1 MAASRE
7 ICPVSFSMED
17 PFEKQL
23 HSYAK
28 QYNFSKYVKRLIAAD
43 MMQQPI
49 SPPIPPIPSITTQ
62 MPTQETQVHQEQPK
76 TNKKPPVNTSFCS
89 FF

>member
-1 MAASRE
+1 MAVSRE

-23 HSYAK
+23 FTHAK

-43 MMQQPI
+43 MTQQPI
-49 SPPIPPIPSITTQ
+49 SSPNIPVSIQT
-62 MPTQETQVHQEQPK
+62 PTQEPIVQQEK
-76 TNKKPPVNTSFCS
+76 TKQSDKPPVLSSIRSFV
-89 FF
+89 

>member
-43 MMQQPI
+43 MRQQPI
-49 SPPIPPIPSITTQ
+49 FPPITSITTQ
-62 MPTQETQVHQEQPK
+62 TPIQETQVHQEQPK
-76 TNKKPPVNTSFCS
+76 TNKKLSVNASFRS